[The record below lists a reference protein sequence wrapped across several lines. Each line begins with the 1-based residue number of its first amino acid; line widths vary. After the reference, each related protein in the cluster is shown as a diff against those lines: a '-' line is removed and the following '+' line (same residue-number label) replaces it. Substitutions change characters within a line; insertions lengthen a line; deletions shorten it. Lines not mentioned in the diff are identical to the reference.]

1 MDCKHFLQ
9 SSIHSEERLV
19 NFVRGRES
27 FVGLSILFVYAH
39 CTWLP
44 PLSCHPDWSLL
55 DGKFSIHP
63 TNFNFNF
70 KPSAIIRIDLL
81 GAIFYIQPINHAQA
95 INHKPSTVIR
105 VGPGWSPRCDFLHP
119 TNQPSTASQLST
131 LSHHSDWSFLDRE
144 IYTFN

>member
-19 NFVRGRES
+19 NFVRGRKS
-27 FVGLSILFVYAH
+27 FVGLSIFFVYAQ
-39 CTWLP
+39 LP

-55 DGKFSIHP
+55 DGKFSIHQ

>member
-19 NFVRGRES
+19 NLVRGRES
-27 FVGLSILFVYAH
+27 FVGLSILFVNAQ
-39 CTWLP
+39 LP

-55 DGKFSIHP
+55 DGKFSIQP
-63 TNFNFNF
+63 NNFNFNL
-70 KPSAIIRIDLL
+70 KPSSGLTSLARF
-81 GAIFYIQPINHAQA
+81 FYIQPINHAQA